1 MARIT
6 KAIIAA
12 AGFGTRF
19 LPATKVIPK
28 EMLPLLD
35 RPIIQ
40 VLVEELAGS
49 GIKEIILVTRPGVT
63 TIREHFSPQVS
74 IEKHLLK
81 QGKKELLG
89 SLKKI
94 SQLAKIILVEQDS
107 RLPYGTGAPL
117 VSVAD
122 RIGPNEYFV
131 LMFGDDLVKAAVP
144 ATRQL
149 INLWQKKKA
158 VILGCQ
164 ELPKSQV
171 SHYGIIRHKK
181 GSKDEVEE
189 IVEKPTIK
197 EAPSCLASF
206 GRFILN
212 REIIDILLDQKKQVV
227 PGKEFYLTDA
237 ITAYAQK
244 KPVLAQK
251 IDGQWLT
258 TGDPLNWL
266 KATVEFALARP
277 DLGKEFGQYLKNL
290 TKAL

>member
-40 VLVEELAGS
+40 ILVEELVGS
-49 GIKEIILVTRPGVT
+49 GIEEIILVTRPGVVVT
-63 TIREHFSPQVS
+63 REHFKPQTAL
-74 IEKHLLK
+74 EKYLLK

-89 SLKKI
+89 SLEKI
-94 SQLAKIILVEQDS
+94 SRLAKIVFVEQNL
-107 RLPYGTGAPL
+107 RLPYGPGAPL

-122 RIGPNEYFV
+122 RIGPKEYFV

-144 ATRQL
+144 ATKQL

-164 ELPKSQV
+164 ELPRSQV
-171 SHYGIIRHKK
+171 SRYGIVRHKK

-212 REIIDILLDQKKQVV
+212 REIVDILLDQQRQVV

-237 ITAYAQK
+237 ITTYAQK
-244 KPVLAQK
+244 KPVLAAK
-251 IDGQWLT
+251 IDGLWLT

-277 DLGKEFGQYLKNL
+277 DLGKEFAKYLKDL
-290 TKAL
+290 TKTL